1 MMMFGKRPFRCRFC
15 ECRFYRSAAA
25 APEIHAAKTVAAPD
39 LTAPK
44 SDRGVLRK
52 ET

>member
-25 APEIHAAKTVAAPD
+25 VPENHATETVVTPD
-39 LTAPK
+39 LHAPK
-44 SDRGVLRK
+44 SD
-52 ET
+52 